1 MKNLYLVQVADKYGP
16 NSFLPVAI
24 SYQWMFAS
32 TSKAVKENFEV
43 ADVLIEKKSPQN
55 YVESLEKEPHVMM
68 LSSYVWNWEYNKVLA
83 RLVKEKYPNCLTITG
98 GPNVDKRDK
107 QFFEKYPMFDIAVM
121 GEGEQASKEILRRY
135 LKNEKYD
142 NIPHVFPKGGE
153 LCALPQR
160 AENLN
165 IIPSPIL
172 TGFYDWIMERVE
184 AEHGPQMW
192 QVTYETLRGCPYRCT
207 FCDIG
212 DLYWQKIK
220 TFDMPR
226 VEKEIDWMADRKI
239 EYVAVCD
246 SNWGLMPRDVDITKY
261 VIKKKLETGFPK
273 FWDVTWA
280 KANSDRIYEIAM
292 LDKEAGTRL
301 FKGVTFAMQSLHQET
316 LDASRRLNL
325 KYDAAFEYLE
335 KYRKEDIPTYS
346 ELIWPMPEETYDSLK
361 DGIQRLIDLGQKD
374 FLMVHPLVLTFN
386 AEMGQPAYIE
396 KHGLQ
401 FRDVPLDTFYLSVD
415 DLEDYIVEKTWG
427 VIGTNAANPV
437 EVYRGHLLS
446 HLLIVMYYYGWG
458 HYLLEYLNS
467 KYELKHIDIIEKM
480 LEYFMGTDTLIGREL
495 QETVDSL
502 TAVFDKQ
509 EFWGRQVLGDDD
521 VFWEYKGATS
531 IVFYQNKEQLKN
543 ELSDFCSN
551 KLQLQVQDAIDL
563 NIDMC
568 HTNDRTYPFV
578 KTYNEDTVKHTLG
591 IEGSTLTLDHYD
603 KKEMTDKEFFH
614 LAYHYQ
620 RKNRYWRCKVAI

>member
-1 MKNLYLVQVADKYGP
+1 MKNLYLIQVADKYGP

-32 TSKAVKENFEV
+32 TSKLVKDNFEV
-43 ADVLIEKKSPQN
+43 ADVLIEKKNPHT
-55 YVESLEKEPHVMM
+55 YVDSLKKEPHVVM

-83 RLVKEKYPNCLTITG
+83 RLIKEKYPNCLTITG

-107 QFFEKYPMFDIAVM
+107 EFFDKYPMFDIAVM

-135 LKNEKYD
+135 LKDESYN

-220 TFDMPR
+220 TFDLPR

-335 KYRKEDIPTYS
+335 KYRKENISTYS

-361 DGIQRLIDLGQKD
+361 SGIQRLIDLGQKD

-386 AEMGQPAYIE
+386 AEMGQPEYIE

-427 VIGTNAANPV
+427 VIGTNAANPE
-437 EVYRGHLLS
+437 EVYRGHLLA

-458 HYLLEYLNS
+458 HYMLEYLNS
-467 KYELKHIDIIEKM
+467 KYGLEHVNVVEKM
-480 LEYFMGTDTLIGREL
+480 LEYFIGTDTLIGSEL
-495 QETVDSL
+495 QATVDSL

-531 IVFYQNKEQLKN
+531 IVFYQNIDKLKSELN
-543 ELSDFCSN
+543 EFCKS
-551 KLQLQVQDAIDL
+551 KLNIEMEDAIDL

-568 HTNDRTYPFV
+568 HTNGREYPLT
-578 KTYNEDTVKHTLG
+578 KSYNLDTVKHSLG
-591 IEGSTLTLDHYD
+591 IEADTIILDHYD
-603 KKEMTDKEFFH
+603 KEQMTDKEFFH
-614 LAYHYQ
+614 VAYHYQ
-620 RKNRYWRCKVAI
+620 RKNRYWRCEIK

>member
-1 MKNLYLVQVADKYGP
+1 MKNLYLIQVADKYGP

-32 TSKAVKENFEV
+32 TSKLVKDNFKV
-43 ADVLIEKKSPQN
+43 ADVLIEKKNPHT
-55 YVESLEKEPHVMM
+55 YVNSLQEEPHVVM

-83 RLVKEKYPNCLTITG
+83 RLIKEKYPNCLTVTG

-107 QFFEKYPMFDIAVM
+107 DFFEKYPMFDIAVM
-121 GEGEQASKEILRRY
+121 GEGEQASKEILKRY
-135 LKNEKYD
+135 LKGESYEG
-142 NIPHVFPKGGE
+142 IPHVFPKGGE

-212 DLYWQKIK
+212 DIYWQKIK

-261 VIKKKLETGFPK
+261 VIKKKLETGYPK

-335 KYRKEDIPTYS
+335 KYRKENIPTYS
-346 ELIWPMPEETYDSLK
+346 ELIWPMPEETYESLK
-361 DGIQRLIDLGQKD
+361 EGIQKLIDLGQKD

-386 AEMGQPAYIE
+386 AEMGQPEYIE
-396 KHGLQ
+396 KYGLQ
-401 FRDVPLDTFYLSVD
+401 FKDVPLDTFYLSVE

-427 VIGTNAANPV
+427 VIGTNTATP
-437 EVYRGHLLS
+437 EQVYRGHLLS

-467 KYELKHIDIIEKM
+467 KFKLRHVDVVEKM
-480 LEYFMGTDTLIGREL
+480 LEYFMDTETLIGSEL
-495 QETVDSL
+495 KATVESL
-502 TAVFDKQ
+502 SSVFNEQK
-509 EFWGRQVLGDDD
+509 FWGRQVLGKED

-531 IVFYQNKEQLKN
+531 IVFYKNKEKLAL
-543 ELSDFCSN
+543 ELEKFC
-551 KLQLQVQDAIDL
+551 KDIYEVDAKDAIKL
-563 NIDMC
+563 NHDMC
-568 HTNDRTYPFV
+568 FDFTQTYPQT
-578 KTYNEDTVKHTLG
+578 KYYNTDTTQYCLG
-591 IEGSTLTLDHYD
+591 TPISEITIDHYD
-603 KKEMTDKEFFH
+603 KRKLTEKEFFH
-614 LAYHYQ
+614 TAYHYQ
-620 RKNRYWRCKVAI
+620 RKNRYWRCEIK

>member
-1 MKNLYLVQVADKYGP
+1 MKNLYLIQVADKYGP

-32 TSKAVKENFEV
+32 TSKLVKDNFKV
-43 ADVLIEKKSPQN
+43 ADVLIEKKNPHT
-55 YVESLEKEPHVMM
+55 YVSSLQKEPHVVM

-83 RLVKEKYPNCLTITG
+83 RLIKEKYPNCLTVTG

-107 QFFEKYPMFDIAVM
+107 DFFEKYPLFDIAVM
-121 GEGEQASKEILRRY
+121 GEGEQASKEILKRY
-135 LKNEKYD
+135 LKGESYEG
-142 NIPHVFPKGGE
+142 IPHVFPKGGE

-212 DLYWQKIK
+212 DIYWQKIK

-261 VIKKKLETGFPK
+261 VIKKKLETGYPK

-335 KYRKEDIPTYS
+335 KYRKENIPTYS
-346 ELIWPMPEETYDSLK
+346 ELIWPMPEETYESLK
-361 DGIQRLIDLGQKD
+361 EGIQKLIDLGQKD

-386 AEMGQPAYIE
+386 AEMGQPEYIE
-396 KHGLQ
+396 KYGLQ
-401 FRDVPLDTFYLSVD
+401 FKDVPLDTFYLSVE

-427 VIGTNAANPV
+427 VIGTNAASP
-437 EVYRGHLLS
+437 EQVYRGHLLS

-467 KYELKHIDIIEKM
+467 KFKLRHVDVVEKM
-480 LEYFMGTDTLIGREL
+480 LEYFMNTETLIGSEL
-495 QETVDSL
+495 KATVESL
-502 TAVFDKQ
+502 SSVFNEQK
-509 EFWGRQVLGDDD
+509 FWGRQVLGKED

-531 IVFYQNKEQLKN
+531 IVFYKNKEKLAL
-543 ELSDFCSN
+543 ELEKFC
-551 KLQLQVQDAIDL
+551 KDIYEVDAKDAIKL
-563 NIDMC
+563 NHDMC
-568 HTNDRTYPFV
+568 FDFTQTYPQT
-578 KTYNEDTVKHTLG
+578 KYYNTDTTQYCLG
-591 IEGSTLTLDHYD
+591 TPISEITIDHYD
-603 KKEMTDKEFFH
+603 KRELTEKEFFH
-614 LAYHYQ
+614 TAYHYQ
-620 RKNRYWRCKVAI
+620 RKNRYWRCEIK